1 MRILKRI
8 FVNFEEAV
16 AGTALLLMT
25 AFVFI
30 NTFGRIFFN
39 KSFAALDELSYLM
52 FAYVIFVG
60 SSALYKRYGH
70 GVIDLLIRL
79 FPEKLQAAISAAVSA
94 LLVFICGLTFYLSC
108 GYCISAWTRTSQT
121 LRLPQ
126 SFTAF
131 ALVLGFFFMT
141 IHSIFFL
148 KNVITKRDYFH
159 EIPIYEGIYEVD
171 SLDDIVED
179 TKIQQAEEKRED
191 AADETGGE

>member
-94 LLVFICGLTFYLSC
+94 LLVFICGLTFYLCC

-179 TKIQQAEEKRED
+179 TKIQQAEEKRAD

>member
-179 TKIQQAEEKRED
+179 TKIQQAEEKRAD
-191 AADETGGE
+191 ATDETGGE

>member
-179 TKIQQAEEKRED
+179 TKIQQAEEKRAD